1 MAKPDN
7 DPQDKLRRIA
17 SRLSSNVEPV
27 GETFLWSGTFSPKA
41 MMVTWVGLL
50 LASVLAP
57 ALLAVSPVSGQG
69 TVWTVVLGAIGFG
82 WLLAVALV
90 LYRMFSISYELT
102 TQRLKHRTGILF
114 RENHRIELI
123 FVDDVTFS
131 QGPVETLLGVGTIR
145 LLSTDTS
152 HPTFEMPGID
162 KVKEV
167 ANLID
172 DARREERR
180 RRGLHMV

>member
-1 MAKPDN
+1 MKKPDN
-7 DPQDKLRRIA
+7 DSQDRLRQIA
-17 SRLSSNVEPV
+17 PRLSPNVDPA

-41 MMVTWVGLL
+41 MMVTWAGLVI
-50 LASVLAP
+50 ASLVAP
-57 ALLAVSPVSGQG
+57 AALAVSPVSGQG
-69 TVWTVVLGAIGFG
+69 PAWTVVIGAVACGWLWAIG
-82 WLLAVALV
+82 LA
-90 LYRMFSISYELT
+90 LYRRFSIAYELT
-102 TQRLKHRTGILF
+102 SQRLKHRTGILF

-145 LLSTDTS
+145 ILSTDTS
-152 HPTFEMPGID
+152 HQTFEMPGID
-162 KVKEV
+162 KVKDV